1 MMVHNS
7 AESTSYAPEQIP
19 SRLEEPL
26 IRTLKAAALTAA
38 LSAAA
43 LVSTPVTAFA
53 AESHGRPV
61 ALHCDSCRVPGHAVA
76 DRGHDDRGDND
87 RRGADANHHGVG
99 NGHGVVT
106 VNRGGITENRGGI
119 TADRRDRR
127 RDRSI
132 VVEVGRNVGPL
143 ALRGQRPG
151 ADWPGA
157 LHTGSSVVRVR
168 TNDSAD
174 YRALRNT
181 GSVEI
186 VVRGN
191 HTECDAQGHLRC
203 AVQGSSVVRI
213 FRV

>member
-1 MMVHNS
+1 M
-7 AESTSYAPEQIP
+7 
-19 SRLEEPL
+19 

-76 DRGHDDRGDND
+76 DRGHDDR
-87 RRGADANHHGVG
+87 RGADANHHGVG
-99 NGHGVVT
+99 TGHGVIT

-119 TADRRDRR
+119 TADRRGHR

-132 VVEVGRNVGPL
+132 VVEVSNNVGPL
-143 ALRGQRPG
+143 ALRSQHPVG
-151 ADWPGA
+151 DWPGA
-157 LHTGSSVVRVR
+157 LHTGSSLVRVH

-174 YRALRNT
+174 YRGLRNM

-191 HTECDAQGHLRC
+191 HTQCDAQGHLRC
-203 AVQGSSVVRI
+203 TVQGSSVVRI